1 MPPAIRQHQPTA
13 MRRHAMP
20 KRDNPLRTIPLRTAA
35 WQKLRAYVLSRE
47 PFCRACVTHPT
58 GGRLVAATDVDHS
71 DDNPANNDL
80 GNLVP
85 LCHSCHSRRT
95 RLWMNQREKSPATEA
110 ARPRPQPRARDREIG
125 DRSETCGISQFFGP
139 PPRRRA

>member
-1 MPPAIRQHQPTA
+1 MPAAIKQHRALGLPK
-13 MRRHAMP
+13 HAP
-20 KRDNPLRTIPLRTAA
+20 RKLDNPLRTIPLRTAA

-47 PFCRACVTHPT
+47 PFCRACVTHPA

-80 GNLVP
+80 SNLVP

-95 RLWMNQREKSPATEA
+95 RQWMNARKKSPATDA
-110 ARPRPQPRARDREIG
+110 ARPRPEPRAHGRD
-125 DRSETCGISQFFGP
+125 S
-139 PPRRRA
+139 